1 MAASAIFL
9 RKVRDEVLAATGKRQ
24 RPYEY
29 GSIPGEQLLFRYAAA
44 R

>member
-1 MAASAIFL
+1 MAAGAIFL

-29 GSIPGEQLLFRYAAA
+29 GSIPGEQLFFRYAAA